1 MDLSLVWI
9 VVFIIFTF
17 LFSILLYI
25 SISKIT
31 VRKKFRKEIEETF
44 NAKEYGD
51 ALRFNYRGYDVLA
64 TFRGVVKFS
73 VLHNKEYRKGEKPP
87 RGMKLTPLYLIIK
100 IKKISDMRKL
110 LDDGIDFLESL

>member
-1 MDLSLVWI
+1 MWVIAL
-9 VVFIIFTF
+9 IIFAF

-25 SISKIT
+25 FISKIT
-31 VRKKFRKEIEETF
+31 IRKKFRKEIKETF

-64 TFRGVVKFS
+64 TFRGDVKFS
-73 VLHNKEYRKGEKPP
+73 VLHNKEYRKEKPP
-87 RGMKLTPLYLIIK
+87 KGMKLTPLYLIIK

-110 LDDGIDFLESL
+110 LDEGIDFLESL